1 MKAIKSCRNS
11 KAFGPDKLSIFHLKH
26 LGPRAIEYITA
37 LFNLSVTTCQIP
49 AIWKSSLII
58 PIPKPGKDTSQG
70 TSYRPI
76 SLLCPA
82 AKVMESLLLPTVN
95 KYLLPAQDQ
104 HGFRREH
111 STTSALLQ
119 LTTDIAGGFNQR
131 KPPDRTV
138 CVAVDLSAAFDTVC
152 HNNLLSK
159 INRSQLPPATARWL
173 SCYMRGR
180 QAKTCF
186 RGVKSTSWKV
196 NTGVPQGSRLSPSL
210 FSFYIADMPRPT
222 DPVKRVCYAD
232 DLTVWASGVHIPD
245 LEVSLNNYL
254 EELTTYLKDNYL
266 LISAPKSSVTL
277 LTPDTHQAKTHP
289 DIFIEDSRL
298 PLVKCPKILGV
309 YLDPSLSFNK
319 HSQYVAERVSGRNNI
334 LKALA
339 GTSWGQQK
347 ETLLMTYKAVG
358 RSIINYAA
366 PVCSPNLHDT
376 NYRKIQY
383 TQNEALRIA
392 TGCHKMSSVDH
403 LHTEA
408 EMLKVREHSELLSA
422 QYLARCLE
430 PGNVC
435 HPITTRAAPERRM
448 KETLYTKHRNTVE
461 PMMVKNDRKATL
473 QALHTDAVD
482 KAVRN
487 QERNVVLDGRPP
499 PIISSEKELSRRER
513 STLAQLRSGHC
524 RLLGS
529 YKSRIKKDASLNVC
543 SDCGTSPHDVTH
555 LFTCPAHPTTMIP
568 SDLWNRPTDIVR
580 ELNYLEVRDPN

>member
-1 MKAIKSCRNS
+1 
-11 KAFGPDKLSIFHLKH
+11 
-26 LGPRAIEYITA
+26 
-37 LFNLSVTTCQIP
+37 
-49 AIWKSSLII
+49 
-58 PIPKPGKDTSQG
+58 
-70 TSYRPI
+70 
-76 SLLCPA
+76 
-82 AKVMESLLLPTVN
+82 MESLLLPTVN
-95 KYLLPAQDQ
+95 KYLHPAQDQ

-159 INRSQLPPATARWL
+159 INGSQLPPATARWL

-186 RGVKSTSWKV
+186 RGVKSTSRKV
-196 NTGVPQGSRLSPSL
+196 NTGVPQGSKLSPSL

-254 EELTTYLKDNYL
+254 EELTTYLKDNSL

-366 PVCSPNLHDT
+366 PVWSPNLHDT

-461 PMMVKNDRKATL
+461 PIMVKNDRKATL

-482 KAVRN
+482 KAVRS

-499 PIISSEKELSRRER
+499 PISSSEKELSRRER

-568 SDLWNRPTDIVR
+568 SDLWNRPT
-580 ELNYLEVRDPN
+580 